1 MTGFTVVRVRELTN
15 TTQRARGDFSKGSV
29 WKTVVAQA
37 VPVMLAQ
44 MVQILYNVVDRV
56 FIGHMPLNGSIALTG
71 VGLAFPITTLIMAFT
86 SLFSVGGTP
95 LFAIARGQKNEKRA
109 ETILNQVTF
118 QLILSGIILFFICYF
133 FRKPI
138 LYLFGASDLSY
149 PYADAYLK
157 IYLWGTVFTMFAT
170 GLNGFINAQGY
181 PGIGM
186 MTILLGAAMN
196 IALDPIFIYTLD
208 MGVSGAAAATII
220 SQGVSALWVLKFF
233 LGKKTMYRFS
243 LRKMLPQ
250 FSLIKDIVTLGIAG
264 FIMQA
269 TTCANQIICNSALM
283 NYGGDIFV
291 SVYVCM
297 LSIRDVAALPML
309 SVTSGAQPVISY
321 NYGARKYKRM
331 KTAMKFSA
339 ATVLIYAAAIWLMI
353 LAFPAQILSV
363 FSSDPTMLE
372 TGIPAVRIYFR
383 MFVFMSFQTMG
394 QMTFTALGCT
404 KRAICFSLLRKVFI
418 AIPLV
423 LILPGLGYGV
433 NGIFM
438 AEPVSDVIG
447 GLASFITMYLTLY
460 RKLPYEDM

>member
-1 MTGFTVVRVRELTN
+1 MVEKLSNALKG
-15 TTQRARGDFSKGSV
+15 ARGDFANGTV
-29 WKTVVAQA
+29 WKIVVRQS

-44 MVQILYNVVDRV
+44 MVQILYNVVDRI
-56 FIGHMPLNGSIALTG
+56 FIGHMPLDGSIALTG
-71 VGLAFPITTLIMAFT
+71 VGLAFPITTLVMAFT

-95 LFAIARGQKNEKRA
+95 LFAIARGQKDEDRA
-109 ETILNQVTF
+109 QMIMNQVAF
-118 QLILSGIILFFICYF
+118 QLIAAGMILFFLCYF

-157 IYLWGTVFTMFAT
+157 IYLWGTVFTMFST

-186 MTILLGAAMN
+186 MTTLLGAVMN
-196 IALDPIFIYTLD
+196 IALDPIFIYTLK
-208 MGVSGAAAATII
+208 MGVSGAAAATVI
-220 SQGVSALWVLKFF
+220 SQGISAAWVLAFF

-243 LRKMLPQ
+243 LPKMLPRW
-250 FSLIKDIVTLGIAG
+250 SLMKEITALGIAG
-264 FIMQA
+264 FVMQA
-269 TTCANQIICNSALM
+269 TTCANQIICNTTLM

-297 LSIRDVAALPML
+297 LSMRDVATLPVI
-309 SVTSGAQPVISY
+309 SVTNGAQPVISY
-321 NYGARKYKRM
+321 NYGAQKYKRM
-331 KTAMKFSA
+331 KTAIKFTG
-339 ATVLIYAAAIWLMI
+339 ATVLIYGAAIWLLI
-353 LAFPAQILSV
+353 LAFPGRIISV
-363 FSSDPTMLE
+363 FSSDPMMIE
-372 TGIPAVRIYFR
+372 TGIPAVRIYFM
-383 MFVFMSFQTMG
+383 MFVFMSFQVIG

-404 KRAICFSLLRKVFI
+404 KRAILFSLLRKVFI

-423 LILPGLGYGV
+423 LILPGLGFGV
-433 NGIFM
+433 NGVFM

-447 GLASFITMYLTLY
+447 GLASFTTMYLTLY

>member
-1 MTGFTVVRVRELTN
+1 
-15 TTQRARGDFSKGSV
+15 
-29 WKTVVAQA
+29 
-37 VPVMLAQ
+37 MLAQ
-44 MVQILYNVVDRV
+44 MVQILYNVVDRI

-71 VGLAFPITTLIMAFT
+71 VGLAFPITTLVMAFT

-95 LFAIARGQKNEKRA
+95 LFAIARGQKNEDRA
-109 ETILNQVTF
+109 ETIMNQVVF
-118 QLILSGIILFFICYF
+118 QLISAGMILFFICYF

-157 IYLWGTVFTMFAT
+157 IYLWGTVFTMFST

-186 MTILLGAAMN
+186 MTTMLGAVMN

-220 SQGVSALWVLKFF
+220 SQGISAAWVLAFF

-243 LRKMLPQ
+243 LQKMLPQ
-250 FSLIKDIVTLGIAG
+250 LGLIKEITMLGIAG
-264 FIMQA
+264 FVMQA
-269 TTCANQIICNSALM
+269 TSCANQIICNTALM
-283 NYGGDIFV
+283 NYGGDVFV

-297 LSIRDVAALPML
+297 LSVRDVATLPLL

-321 NYGARKYKRM
+321 NYGACKYKRM
-331 KTAMKFSA
+331 KTAMKFTA
-339 ATVLIYAAAIWLMI
+339 ATVLIYGAAVWLMI
-353 LAFPAQILSV
+353 LVFPAQIISV
-363 FSSDPTMLE
+363 FSSDPLMVE

-383 MFVFMSFQTMG
+383 MFVFMAFQTMG

-404 KRAICFSLLRKVFI
+404 KRAITFSLLRKVVI

-433 NGIFM
+433 SGVFM
-438 AEPVSDVIG
+438 AEPISDVIG

>member
-1 MTGFTVVRVRELTN
+1 MEKLSKTEKSV
-15 TTQRARGDFSKGSV
+15 RGDFSDGTV
-29 WKTVVAQA
+29 WKIVVRQA
-37 VPVMLAQ
+37 VPVMIAQ
-44 MVQILYNVVDRV
+44 MVHILYNVVDRI

-71 VGLAFPITTLIMAFT
+71 VGLAFPITTLVMAFT

-95 LFAIARGQKNEKRA
+95 LFAIARGQKNEDRA
-109 ETILNQVTF
+109 ETIMNQVVF
-118 QLILSGIILFFICYF
+118 QLISAGMILFFICYF

-157 IYLWGTVFTMFAT
+157 IYLWGTVFTMFST

-186 MTILLGAAMN
+186 MTTMLGAVMN
-196 IALDPIFIYTLD
+196 IALDPVFIYTLD
-208 MGVSGAAAATII
+208 MGVSGAAAATVI
-220 SQGVSALWVLKFF
+220 SQGISAAWVLKFF
-233 LGKKTMYRFS
+233 LGEKTMYRFS
-243 LRKMLPQ
+243 LQKMLPQ
-250 FSLIKDIVTLGIAG
+250 LNMIKEIVTLGIAG

-283 NYGGDIFV
+283 NYGGDIYV

-331 KTAMKFSA
+331 KTAMKFTA
-339 ATVLIYAAAIWLMI
+339 ATVLIYAAAVWLMI
-353 LAFPAQILSV
+353 LAFPAQTISV
-363 FSSDPTMLE
+363 FSSDPVMLE
-372 TGIPAVRIYFR
+372 TGSRVVRIYFV

-404 KRAICFSLLRKVFI
+404 KRAICFSLLRKVVI

-460 RKLPYEDM
+460 RKLPYEDE